1 MKRICIITGTR
12 AEYGLL
18 KPVIERINKDKEL
31 ELYLIATGAHL
42 SPEFGLTYKEI
53 EDDGYIINKK
63 IEMLLSADTP
73 NSIVKSMGVE
83 MIGLADAL
91 EDACPDMVVIL
102 GDRYEMLAAA
112 SATMI
117 HRIPIAH
124 IHGGEVTEGAV
135 DDCVRHAI
143 TKMSYLHFASTE
155 VYRNRIIQLGEEPER
170 AFNVGALGVENI
182 KTVKLLDKE
191 TLEKS
196 IDFKFGENTIMVTY
210 HPVTLE
216 KESSAEQFG
225 NLLHVLAKK
234 IGWNI
239 IFTKANS
246 DTDGRIINQMI
257 DRFVAEHKDR
267 CIAYTSLGRVRY
279 LSVLKYCSVVIG
291 NSSSGII
298 EVPSF
303 HIPTVNIGDR
313 QKGRVASGSVI
324 HCGTSVESIDDALD
338 KAMQDDFRKR
348 IKSERNP
355 YESKNTSS
363 EIVRVIKYFLQ
374 NGIDMKKKFYDL
386 SIGKQIWMHCL

>member
-124 IHGGEVTEGAV
+124 IHGGEATEGAI
-135 DDCVRHAI
+135 DDAIRHAI